1 MKQAFSYVCQQ
12 ILPTCPTDL
21 TSSLLQ
27 TSRATT
33 QAHTI
38 LKIAKRFNKKSS
50 CSLCNKW
57 YFLCSAFLSFYTR
70 YEAHKMLI
78 HCHISFCEISIQAGD
93 FLNVMCSGMTPRA
106 VIHPNVHPKMVI
118 SKIFSGKNKG
128 LCRIITSSTDPAV

>member
-1 MKQAFSYVCQQ
+1 MFVNRSCQ
-12 ILPTCPTDL
+12 PVRL
-21 TSSLLQ
+21 TSPPRCCKPVRQ
-27 TSRATT
+27 PYR
-33 QAHTI
+33 HTI
-38 LKIAKRFNKKSS
+38 LKIAVRFNKKSY
-50 CSLCNKW
+50 CCLCNKW